1 MTFIQLI
8 EYRTTRPEEVSDLL
22 DRWIAASDGKRT
34 ATRTRVGRDRND
46 PTRYVEVLE
55 FPSYE
60 QAQANSTLS
69 ETNAVHEEFVGL
81 CEQPPTFV
89 DLDVLRDEQL

>member
-1 MTFIQLI
+1 VTFIQLI

-34 ATRTRVGRDRND
+34 ATRTRVGRA
-46 PTRYVEVLE
+46 RYVEVLE

-69 ETNAVHEEFVGL
+69 ETNAVHEEFLGL